1 MRKVKIVILILFL
14 GLIYYSCT
22 ERKKEVAQTEHI
34 VKNEILLVDN
44 KSDQKVDVL
53 VDGKL
58 FTSYLYTNKMSV
70 LKKTTLYPI
79 VSANGEVITRG
90 FPIDPRPNERTD
102 HPHHIGAWFNYGDV
116 NGLDFWNNSDAISDN
131 KKNKM
136 GTIRHEE
143 IVDMKS
149 GNKKGELIV
158 SANWLKP
165 DGGVLLKEKTKFVFH
180 AEDGK
185 RIIDRIVTLT
195 ALNEPV
201 LFKDN
206 KEGMVAIRTARQ
218 LEHPS
223 DKPVT
228 LSDAHGKKTDV
239 PVMDNKGV
247 SGHYVSSEGLEGL
260 DVWGK
265 RAKWVALS
273 GVLNDKEV
281 TVVIMDEPNNVGYP
295 TYWHARGYGL
305 FAAHALGQKIFSEGN
320 EELNFSLNPN
330 AEVTFIYRIE
340 VLDGK
345 YSSTALTTEYNNF
358 INQYPLQDPILSY

>member
-1 MRKVKIVILILFL
+1 MKIKLIIPIFLMSVIFV
-14 GLIYYSCT
+14 GCSN
-22 ERKKEVAQTEHI
+22 KKEKVSNKE
-34 VKNEILLVDN
+34 VLKNQVTLVDN
-44 KSDQKVDVL
+44 KKDQKVDVF

-58 FTSYLYTNKMSV
+58 FTAYLYTKELSV

-79 VSANGEVITRG
+79 VSANGQTITRG
-90 FPIDPRPNERTD
+90 FPIDPRPNERVD

-116 NGLDFWNNSDAISDN
+116 NGLDYWNNSDAIPAEKAS
-131 KKNKM
+131 KM
-136 GTIRHEE
+136 GTIRHEK
-143 IVDMKS
+143 IVNLKS
-149 GNKKGELIV
+149 KNQKAELDV
-158 SANWLKP
+158 TANWLKP
-165 DGGVLLKEKTKFVFH
+165 DGSILLKENTKFIFY

-195 ALNEPV
+195 ALDETV

-206 KEGMVAIRTARQ
+206 KEGMIAIRTARQ

-228 LSDAHGKKTDV
+228 LSDANGIKTDV
-239 PVMDNKGV
+239 PVLDNTGV
-247 SGHYVSSEGLEGL
+247 TGHYLSSEGLEGL

-273 GVLNDKEV
+273 GNLNNNDV

-305 FAAHALGQKIFSEGN
+305 FAANALGQKIFSDGK
-320 EELNFSLNPN
+320 EELNFSIKPKG
-330 AEVTFIYRIE
+330 EVTFKYRIE
-340 VLDGK
+340 VLDGATSK
-345 YSSTALTTEYNNF
+345 EQLETEYQNF
-358 INQYPLQDPILSY
+358 VN

>member
-1 MRKVKIVILILFL
+1 MNKMKKLRILIPILILSL
-14 GLIYYSCT
+14 MISNCT
-22 ERKKEVAQTEHI
+22 VKKKNI
-34 VKNEILLVDN
+34 SKNENNLDYEITIVDN
-44 KSDQKVDVL
+44 KKDQKVDVL

-58 FTSYLYTNKMSV
+58 FTSYLYTDQLSV

-79 VSANGEVITRG
+79 VSANGQTITRG

-116 NGLDFWNNSDAISDN
+116 NGLDYWNNSDAISEKD
-131 KKNKM
+131 KDKM
-136 GTIRHEE
+136 GTIRHEK
-143 IVDMKS
+143 IVNLKS
-149 GNKKGELIV
+149 GHKKAELLV
-158 SANWLKP
+158 TANWLKP
-165 DGGVLLKEKTKFVFH
+165 DGKILLKEKTKFVFY
-180 AEDGK
+180 ADKGK

-195 ALNEPV
+195 ALDEPV

-206 KEGMVAIRTARQ
+206 KEGMIAIRTARQ

-228 LSDAHGKKTDV
+228 LSDANGNKTEV
-239 PVMDNKGV
+239 PVLDNTGV
-247 SGHYVSSEGLEGL
+247 SGNYLSSEGLEGT

-273 GVLNDKEV
+273 GTLNDKDV
-281 TVVIMDEPNNVGYP
+281 TVVIMDEPQNIGYP

-305 FAAHALGQKIFSEGN
+305 FSANPLGQKIFSDGK
-320 EELNFSLNPN
+320 EELNFSLEPN
-330 AEVTFIYRIE
+330 TSVIFKYRIA

-345 YSSTALTTEYNNF
+345 HSKEDLEAEYLNF
-358 INQYPLQDPILSY
+358 QKH

>member
-1 MRKVKIVILILFL
+1 MLSIFFN
-14 GLIYYSCT
+14 GCA
-22 ERKKEVAQTEHI
+22 EKKEQTSEEKSSKEEVSKDQI
-34 VKNEILLVDN
+34 TLVNN
-44 KSDQKVDVL
+44 KEDQKVDVL

-58 FTSYLYTNKMSV
+58 FTSYLYTDQLSV
-70 LKKTTLYPI
+70 LKKTTLNPI
-79 VSANGEVITRG
+79 ISANGVTITRG
-90 FPIDPRPNERTD
+90 FPLKPRPNERVD

-116 NGLDFWNNSDAISDN
+116 NGLDYWNNSDAIPEKRQD
-131 KKNKM
+131 KM
-136 GTIRHEE
+136 GTIRHEK
-143 IVDMKS
+143 IVDLKS
-149 GNKKGELIV
+149 GNKKAELNVI
-158 SANWLKP
+158 ANWLKP
-165 DGGVLLKEKTKFVFH
+165 DGKVLLKENTKFIFY

-195 ALNEPV
+195 ALDEPV

-228 LSDAHGKKTDV
+228 LSDAHGEKTDV
-239 PVMDNKGV
+239 PVLDNTGV
-247 SGHYVSSEGLEGL
+247 TGHYMSSEGVEGV

-273 GVLNDKEV
+273 GTINSKDV

-305 FAAHALGQKIFSEGN
+305 FAANPLGQKIFSKGKEK
-320 EELNFSLNPN
+320 LNFSL
-330 AEVTFIYRIE
+330 ESGKSVTFKYRIE
-340 VLDGK
+340 ILDDK
-345 YSSTALTTEYNNF
+345 TTKAQLETEYNNF
-358 INQYPLQDPILSY
+358 VNQ

>member
-1 MRKVKIVILILFL
+1 MKNYKIIFSIIMLSVI
-14 GLIYYSCT
+14 SSNCSNK
-22 ERKKEVAQTEHI
+22 KKEAPIKENVLN
-34 VKNEILLVDN
+34 NEITLIDN
-44 KSDQKVDVL
+44 KQDQKVDVL

-79 VSANGEVITRG
+79 VSANGETITRG

-116 NGLDFWNNSDAISDN
+116 NGLDYWNNSDAIPETEKD
-131 KKNKM
+131 KM
-136 GTIRHEE
+136 GTIRHEK
-143 IVDMKS
+143 IVDLKN
-149 GNKKGELIV
+149 GHKKAELLV
-158 SANWLKP
+158 TANWLKP
-165 DGGVLLKEKTKFVFH
+165 DGEVLLKEKTKFVFY

-195 ALNEPV
+195 ALDISV

-206 KEGMVAIRTARQ
+206 KEGMVAIRTARE

-223 DKPVT
+223 NKPVT
-228 LSDAHGKKTDV
+228 LSDANGNKTDV
-239 PVMDNKGV
+239 PVLDNTGV
-247 SGHYVSSEGLEGL
+247 TGQYLSSEGIEGT

-273 GVLNDKEV
+273 GTLNNKDV
-281 TVVIMDEPNNVGYP
+281 TVVIMDTPKNIGYP

-305 FAAHALGQKIFSEGN
+305 FAANALGQKIFSEGK
-320 EELNFSLNPN
+320 EELNFTLKPN
-330 AEVTFIYRIE
+330 EEVTFTYRIE
-340 VLDGK
+340 ILDGK
-345 YSSTALTTEYNNF
+345 ADKNLLDKEYDDF
-358 INQYPLQDPILSY
+358 INK

>member
-1 MRKVKIVILILFL
+1 MGLNETKMKKMKIIIPVFL
-14 GLIYYSCT
+14 LSIVLYSCSC
-22 ERKKEVAQTEHI
+22 KKENSSKKEEL
-34 VKNEILLVDN
+34 KNQVTLVNN
-44 KSDQKVDVL
+44 KEDQKVDVL

-58 FTSYLYTNKMSV
+58 FTAYLYTDQMSV

-79 VSANGEVITRG
+79 VSANGEIITRG

-116 NGLDFWNNSDAISDN
+116 NGLDYWNNSDAISKD
-131 KKNKM
+131 KQHKM
-136 GTIRHEE
+136 GTIRHEK
-143 IVDMKS
+143 IVDLKS
-149 GNKKGELIV
+149 GQNKAELLV
-158 SANWLKP
+158 TANWLKP
-165 DGGVLLKEKTKFVFH
+165 DGSVLLKEKTKFVFY

-195 ALNEPV
+195 ALDEPV

-228 LSDAHGKKTDV
+228 LSDSNGIKTDV
-239 PVMDNKGV
+239 PVLDNTGV
-247 SGHYVSSEGLEGL
+247 TGHYLSSEGLEGG

-273 GVLNDKEV
+273 GTLNNNDV
-281 TVVIMDEPNNVGYP
+281 TIVIMDEPNNVGYP

-305 FAAHALGQKIFSEGN
+305 FAANALGQKIFSDGK
-320 EELNFSLNPN
+320 EELNFTLKPK
-330 AEVTFIYRIE
+330 AEVTFKYRIE
-340 VLDGK
+340 ILDGK
-345 YSSTALTTEYNNF
+345 PNGATLETEYNNF
-358 INQYPLQDPILSY
+358 VNK